1 MKKTMKLSKKVILAT
16 ILSGMLFAGVTG
28 VSAADAVDYHNT
40 ADHAVIDLTQA
51 KEMDQILNKN
61 LNNNYGPQVRK
72 AVNKAYGID
81 INYVSKQ
88 GFGNTLSVY
97 HEDIMQPVRKSLN
110 IDGND
115 ASKDARIMDMKKNQV
130 MDRVLRVNKGN
141 LTGAEIRPIINY
153 IFGINLDGI
162 SGLEGAQLSIY
173 SKGQWVIR
181 EDTDLLVISSNSNDT
196 ELYVG
201 ITEYFTEVTGET
213 EVPAELSEFL
223 EGLGFTF
230 NQTSNRY
237 EWVSP
242 DGLSAPDPF
251 KGKIINELVGTI
263 ISYDTSNK

>member
-1 MKKTMKLSKKVILAT
+1 MKKTIRLSKKVILAT
-16 ILSGMLFAGVTG
+16 VLSGMLFADMNG
-28 VSAADAVDYHNT
+28 VSAEDEEDYHHT
-40 ADHAVIDLTQA
+40 EDQAMTDLTQA
-51 KEMDQILNKN
+51 EEMDQLLNRN

-72 AVNKAYGID
+72 AVNNVYGID

-110 IDGND
+110 IDVND
-115 ASKDARIMDMKKNQV
+115 TSRDARIMDMPKNQV
-130 MDRVLRVNKGN
+130 MDRVLRVNKGT

-153 IFGINLDGI
+153 IFGINLNGI

-173 SKGQWVIR
+173 SKGQWVIQ
-181 EDTDLLVISSNSNDT
+181 EDTDMLVISSNSNDT

-201 ITEYFTEVTGET
+201 ITKYFTEVTGET
-213 EVPAELSEFL
+213 EVPSELSAFL

-230 NQTSNRY
+230 NQTTDRY

-251 KGKIINELVGTI
+251 KGQIINELVGTI
-263 ISYDTSNK
+263 TSYNN